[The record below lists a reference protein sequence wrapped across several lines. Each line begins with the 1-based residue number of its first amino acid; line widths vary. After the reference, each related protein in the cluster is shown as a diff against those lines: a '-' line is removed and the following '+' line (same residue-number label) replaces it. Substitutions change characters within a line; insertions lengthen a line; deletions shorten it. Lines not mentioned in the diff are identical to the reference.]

1 VGRRAVLC
9 DDRSVPNVD
18 PQKLAASLRRLGES
32 SEDGIGAA
40 IERVVSACVD
50 LFGVDGSGLMVAD
63 EQNNLRYVASSDG
76 PGKIMEQVQSETGE
90 GPCVDTFV
98 HGRSVHTAD
107 VVVDER
113 WPVSREAIAGHGVR
127 SVLGVP
133 VHLGGVTVGSLDVYR
148 GYPHEW
154 DDSEQEALT
163 SYASVVEAALG
174 AALAAHDATEL
185 ARQLQYA
192 LDNRVLIERAV
203 GFVMA
208 RADIDAVPA
217 FDLLRRSARGRR
229 LKVADVAAEVLRTR
243 VVPPA

>member
-1 VGRRAVLC
+1 M
-9 DDRSVPNVD
+9 PNVD
-18 PQKLAASLRRLGES
+18 PQKLAASLHRLGES
-32 SEDGIGAA
+32 SGGEIGAA
-40 IERVVSACVD
+40 IDRVVSACVD

-76 PGKIMEQVQSETGE
+76 PGKIMEQIQAETGQ

-98 HGRSVHTAD
+98 HGRPVHTVD
-107 VVVDER
+107 VGVDDR
-113 WPVSREAIAGHGVR
+113 WPSSREVIAAHGVR

-133 VHLGGVTVGSLDVYR
+133 VQLGGVTVGSLDVYR
-148 GYPHEW
+148 EHPHEW

-163 SYASVVEAALG
+163 RYAAVVEATLG

-208 RADIDAVPA
+208 RSDVDAVVA
-217 FDLLRRSARGRR
+217 FDLLRRSARRRR
-229 LKVADVAAEVLRTR
+229 LRVAEVAAQVLDTR
-243 VVPPA
+243 AVPPA

>member
-1 VGRRAVLC
+1 VCRRAVLC
-9 DDRSVPNVD
+9 DDRGVPNID

-107 VVVDER
+107 IAVDER

-148 GYPHEW
+148 EYPHEW

-163 SYASVVEAALG
+163 SYASVVEATLG

>member
-1 VGRRAVLC
+1 M
-9 DDRSVPNVD
+9 PNVD
-18 PQKLAASLRRLGES
+18 PQKLAASLHRLGES
-32 SEDGIGAA
+32 SGDEIGAA
-40 IERVVSACVD
+40 IDRAVTACVD

-76 PGKIMEQVQSETGE
+76 PGKVLEQVQTETGE

-107 VVVDER
+107 IAVDDR
-113 WPVSREAIAGHGVR
+113 WPACREVIAGQGVR

-133 VHLGGVTVGSLDVYR
+133 VQLGGVTVGSLDVYR
-148 GYPHEW
+148 DHPHEW
-154 DDSEQEALT
+154 DDSEQEALAR
-163 SYASVVEAALG
+163 YAEVVEATLS

-208 RADIDAVPA
+208 
-217 FDLLRRSARGRR
+217 S
-229 LKVADVAAEVLRTR
+229 ADVAREVLATR
-243 VVPPA
+243 SAPSA

>member
-1 VGRRAVLC
+1 
-9 DDRSVPNVD
+9 VPNVD

-32 SEDGIGAA
+32 SGEGISAA
-40 IERVVSACVD
+40 IERVVTACVD

-76 PGKIMEQVQSETGE
+76 PGKVLEQVQTDTGQ

-107 VVVDER
+107 IAVDER
-113 WPVSREAIAGHGVR
+113 WLTSREVIAAHGVR

-133 VHLGGVTVGSLDVYR
+133 VQLGGVTVGSLDVYR
-148 GYPHEW
+148 EHPHEW

-163 SYASVVEAALG
+163 RYAAVVEATLG

-208 RADIDAVPA
+208 SADVDAVVA
-217 FDLLRRSARGRR
+217 FDLLRRSARRRR
-229 LKVADVAAEVLRTR
+229 LRVADVASEVLETR
-243 VVPPA
+243 RAPSV